1 MKEAPRG
8 SRPYKS
14 LSVPGMGAD
23 TESPMTKDTRID
35 PAPSTK
41 LVTIERHILGQQA
54 LYPDAS
60 GELTN
65 LLYDIALAGKLI
77 AREVRRAGLND
88 ILGRAGAM
96 NSSGDEVKKLDVF
109 ADIAMYRSL
118 DHTRRVAVMASEEHE
133 SIIPIPDRFTPG
145 NYVVMYDPL
154 DGSSN
159 IDANIPTGTIFSIH
173 RKVSPGSRGTDQ
185 DCLQPGHNQV
195 AAGYILYSSST
206 IFVYS
211 TGHGVNGFT
220 LDPTLGEFLL
230 THPDI
235 KMPSRGKIYSV
246 NEQNTC
252 WWEPGMRRYIDWLKE
267 EDKPTYRP
275 RQARYIGSLVGD
287 FHRNLLY
294 GGLFMYPGSK
304 KDPRGKLRLLYEA
317 SPLAYIAEQAGGK
330 ASDGTTRI
338 LDLVPTKLHE
348 RCPLFIG
355 SPEDVDEAVAFVN
368 GRRS

>member
-1 MKEAPRG
+1 M
-8 SRPYKS
+8 SS
-14 LSVPGMGAD
+14 
-23 TESPMTKDTRID
+23 DTRHD

-41 LVTIERHILGQQA
+41 LVTIERHILGQQH

-88 ILGRAGAM
+88 ILGRAGSQ

-133 SIIPIPDRFTPG
+133 SIIPIPERFEPG

-173 RKVSPGSRGTDQ
+173 RMRHPGSRGTDK
-185 DCLQPGHNQV
+185 DCLQPGTQQV

-206 IFVYS
+206 VFVYT
-211 TGHGVNGFT
+211 TGHGVDGFT
-220 LDPTLGEFLL
+220 LDSTLGEFLL
-230 THPDI
+230 THPNI
-235 KMPSRGKIYSV
+235 KVPSRGKIFSV

-252 WWEPGMRRYIDWLKE
+252 YWDPRVRRYVNWLKE
-267 EDKPTYRP
+267 EDKVTHRP
-275 RQARYIGSLVGD
+275 RSARYIGSLVAD

-294 GGLFMYPGSK
+294 GGLFMYPGSS

-317 SPLAYIAEQAGGK
+317 SPLAFIAEQAGGK

-338 LDLVPTKLHE
+338 LELVPTKLHE
-348 RCPLFIG
+348 RCPLYIG
-355 SPEDVDEAVAFVN
+355 SPEDVDEATAFVT
-368 GRRS
+368 GARS